1 MPDDQ
6 AITKMDVPELRD
18 KLLDIV
24 RRFPENVNPQAP
36 SSYGGGPYCLYDD
49 GEGNH
54 CLIGQLAFEQG
65 WRVPEYS
72 ETMSAD
78 KAAAVYGWPVS
89 TLGMDYLARI
99 QDVADYGLN
108 DMPDEPIR
116 WGHEGLKNELE
127 SWANLAEKITKAA
140 GQYQ

>member
-6 AITKMDVPELRD
+6 TIMDVPELRD

-36 SSYGGGPYCLYDD
+36 ATADSSPHCIYDD

-65 WRVPEYS
+65 WRVPGYY

-78 KAAAVYGWPVS
+78 TVAVQYSWPVNKN
-89 TLGMDYLARI
+89 GKDYLRRI
-99 QDVADYGLN
+99 QGIADHGLD

-116 WGHEGLKNELE
+116 WSDERLIET
-127 SWANLAEKITKAA
+127 ITKAA
-140 GQYQ
+140 EYYQ

>member
-36 SSYGGGPYCLYDD
+36 RSYGGGPYCLYDD

-78 KAAAVYGWPVS
+78 KAAAVYGWPVTS
-89 TLGMDYLARI
+89 LGRDYLARI

-140 GQYQ
+140 EQYQ